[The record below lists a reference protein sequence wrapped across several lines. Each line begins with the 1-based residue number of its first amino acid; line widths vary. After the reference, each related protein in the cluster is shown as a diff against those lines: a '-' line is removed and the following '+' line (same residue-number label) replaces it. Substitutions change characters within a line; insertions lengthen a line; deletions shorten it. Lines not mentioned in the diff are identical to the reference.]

1 MAKRKTKKSKE
12 VIDLKP
18 KAEFITADE
27 LTSIREVV
35 SRLDGLQMHLG
46 KIEVQKHQVLH
57 QVAGLNDEVK
67 VQQAKLEDKYGKID
81 IDLKDG
87 AIKHPE
93 DGEVNS

>member
-35 SRLDGLQMHLG
+35 SKLDGLQLHLG
-46 KIEVQKHQVLH
+46 KLDVQKHQVLH
-57 QVAGLNDEVK
+57 QIAGLNDEIK
-67 VQQAKLEDKYGKID
+67 LQQADLESKYGKID

-93 DGEVNS
+93 NGEVNS